1 MLAIHS
7 AHAVSDLPAVRFNEY
22 LKEEGLVP
30 AQRLRAQAGRTNAP
44 GREIY
49 SRRAKALVQV
59 GAPIDNQRHVTQPI
73 GLTLESAEDG
83 VVTLRLEPGAV
94 GVVEED
100 ERTYLH
106 GGTLAT
112 CVDTAAWYAAASASE
127 GDWLVT
133 GLQLEAL
140 RLARSEAHR
149 VIARCVRAGRTR
161 AVVDVELDLNV
172 RLLDADGDVLNR
184 DAQKG

>member
-1 MLAIHS
+1 M
-7 AHAVSDLPAVRFNEY
+7 DLPPVASK
-22 LKEEGLVP
+22 LD
-30 AQRLRAQAGRTNAP
+30 
-44 GREIY
+44 
-49 SRRAKALVQV
+49 
-59 GAPIDNQRHVTQPI
+59 GAI

-161 AVVDVELDLNV
+161 AVVDVEI
-172 RLLDADGDVLNR
+172 ASDVDRERIVAVGRASLAR
-184 DAQKG
+184 PQA

>member
-1 MLAIHS
+1 M
-7 AHAVSDLPAVRFNEY
+7 DLP
-22 LKEEGLVP
+22 
-30 AQRLRAQAGRTNAP
+30 
-44 GREIY
+44 
-49 SRRAKALVQV
+49 QV
-59 GAPIDNQRHVTQPI
+59 ASKLDGAI

-161 AVVDVELDLNV
+161 AVVDVEI
-172 RLLDADGDVLNR
+172 ASDVDRERVVAVGRASLAR
-184 DAQKG
+184 PQA

>member
-1 MLAIHS
+1 M
-7 AHAVSDLPAVRFNEY
+7 DLP
-22 LKEEGLVP
+22 
-30 AQRLRAQAGRTNAP
+30 
-44 GREIY
+44 
-49 SRRAKALVQV
+49 QV
-59 GAPIDNQRHVTQPI
+59 ASKLDGAI

-161 AVVDVELDLNV
+161 AVVDVEI
-172 RLLDADGDVLNR
+172 ASDVDRERIVAVGRASLTR
-184 DAQKG
+184 PQA